1 MALRLEEKQ
10 AMAAEVNAVAA
21 AAHSAVTA
29 EYRGLSVAEMDA
41 LRVNARK
48 SGVYL
53 RVVKNTVAKRAV
65 AGTDFECL
73 KETLRGPL
81 LLAFSQDDPGAA
93 ARVVRD
99 FAKNHQY
106 LVARTL
112 ALGGELLPAGE
123 LDRLANLP
131 SRDEAISMLMA
142 LMQAPIGRLVRTLAE
157 PQAKLART
165 FAALRDQQQAA

>member
-10 AMAAEVNAVAA
+10 AMAAEVNTVAA

-41 LRVNARK
+41 LRVSARK

-65 AGTDFECL
+65 TGTDFECL

-81 LLAFSQDDPGAA
+81 LLAFSQEDPGAA

-99 FAKNHQY
+99 FAKDHQH
-106 LVARTL
+106 LIAKTL

-131 SRDEAISMLMA
+131 SREEAIGMLMA
-142 LMQAPIGRLVRTLAE
+142 LMQAPIGRLARTLAE

-165 FAALRDQQQAA
+165 FAALRDQKQAA